1 MIYFIN
7 LYLLNENVANCR
19 YYMDSDFQLT
29 NKIDNCCYFSSLEE
43 AVKSRVALME
53 QLDLHMKKQIKAVI
67 NCL

>member
-1 MIYFIN
+1 
-7 LYLLNENVANCR
+7 
-19 YYMDSDFQLT
+19 MDSDFQLT